1 MNFEFLNGKNFDI
14 SKLKAGL
21 KINSDNEVFKKYDQ
35 NNNSIWDREEL
46 AKLHT
51 DIDSYIQDG
60 KLDETEAAS
69 FFANVMG
76 LTLDAAKKILNS
88 KENKLLESFEI
99 LQNELDSIENDEAH
113 AVIDMQNEINSAL
126 EVFETA
132 KKGPASTVANGF

>member
-1 MNFEFLNGKNFDI
+1 
-14 SKLKAGL
+14 
-21 KINSDNEVFKKYDQ
+21 
-35 NNNSIWDREEL
+35 
-46 AKLHT
+46 
-51 DIDSYIQDG
+51 
-60 KLDETEAAS
+60 
-69 FFANVMG
+69 MG

-132 KKGPASTVANGF
+132 KKGPASTVANGFKELFNTKYAGSKVYRQLMEKQVTAEMLKASLNG